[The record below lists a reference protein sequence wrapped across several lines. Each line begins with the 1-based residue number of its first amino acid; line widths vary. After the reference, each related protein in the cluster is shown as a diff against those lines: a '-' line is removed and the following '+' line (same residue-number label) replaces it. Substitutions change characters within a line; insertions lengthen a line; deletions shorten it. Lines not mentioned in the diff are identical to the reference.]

1 MQSKEN
7 QAKPCGSELH
17 QKEQSNIMDNNN
29 DDNKLLIGADD
40 VINKLNKWC
49 GKKLWNQFE

>member
-40 VINKLNKWC
+40 VINKLNK
-49 GKKLWNQFE
+49 